1 MTTPRGWYRFQNAA
15 DDPTIAELFI
25 YSDIGQS
32 WWDDTAVSA
41 KQFMADLAAL
51 PATVTAIEVHVNS
64 LGGDVFDGVA
74 IANALRDQARS
85 KGRTVTTYVDGI
97 AASVASIV
105 VMAGERIV
113 IADNG
118 LIMVH
123 EPWTRALG
131 NSAEMRKTADSLDTI
146 RDASLVPTYQWHSS
160 LSEDEIRAL
169 LVAETWM
176 DADQAIAN
184 GFATEKVEGLKAA
197 ASLDAR
203 AMAKLTIPEQF
214 KARVEALLAPPPAP
228 PVPPAP
234 APVAASAV
242 DVLRL
247 CREGEVSD
255 LAEGLIAAGAPIDA
269 VQAAIAEAKESR
281 AVAAARSVEIAAL
294 CAKAKLPELAADY
307 IAGAMTPAAI
317 RAQLTIV
324 TAKLD
329 QIEIDGNLDPS
340 HGSRPKTRID
350 VAAVYAARNGHNHK
364 E

>member
-1 MTTPRGWYRFQNAA
+1 MTALRGWYRFQNAA
-15 DDPTIAELFI
+15 DDPAKAELFI

-32 WWDDTAVSA
+32 WWDDDTVSA
-41 KQFMADLAAL
+41 KDFLAELAAL
-51 PATVTAIEVHVNS
+51 PSTVTALDVHINS

-74 IANALRDQARS
+74 IANALRDQSRT
-85 KGRTVTTYVDGI
+85 KGRTVTTIVDGI

-105 VMAGERIV
+105 AMAGETIR

-123 EPWTRALG
+123 EPWTIGIG
-131 NSAEMRKTADSLDTI
+131 NSAEMRAIADRLDTI

-160 LSEDEIRAL
+160 LSEEEIRAL

-176 DADQAIAN
+176 DADEAIAK

-203 AMAKLTIPEQF
+203 AMAKLTIPDQF

-228 PVPPAP
+228 PAPPVP

-247 CREGEVSD
+247 CREGEVHD
-255 LAEGLIAAGAPIDA
+255 LAEGLIAAGATLDA
-269 VQAAIAEAKESR
+269 VQAAIGEAKTAR
-281 AVAAARSVEIAAL
+281 ATAAARAAEITAL
-294 CAKAKLPELAADY
+294 CTKAKLPELAEGY
-307 IAGAMTPAAI
+307 IAGAMATAAI
-317 RAQLTIV
+317 KAHLTTL

-329 QIEIDGNLDPS
+329 RIEIDGGLDPS
-340 HGSRPKTRID
+340 HGSKPKARID
-350 VAAVYAARNGHNHK
+350 VAAVYAARNGLAH
-364 E
+364 

>member
-15 DDPTIAELFI
+15 DNPTVAELFI

-51 PATVTAIEVHVNS
+51 PPSVTALEVHINS

-74 IANALRDQARS
+74 IANALRDQSRS
-85 KGRTVTTYVDGI
+85 KGRIVTTIIDGI

-105 VMAGERIV
+105 AMAGETIR

-118 LIMVH
+118 LVMVH
-123 EPWTRALG
+123 EPWTIAIG
-131 NSAEMRKTADSLDTI
+131 NAGEMRGVADRLDTI
-146 RDASLVPTYQWHSS
+146 RDASLVPTYQWHST
-160 LSEDEIRAL
+160 LSAEEIRAL
-169 LVAETWM
+169 LEAETWM
-176 DADQAIAN
+176 DADEAIAK

-203 AMAKLTIPEQF
+203 AMAKLTIPDHF
-214 KARVEALLAPPPAP
+214 RARVEALLAPPPAP
-228 PVPPAP
+228 PAPPVP

-255 LAEGLIAAGAPIDA
+255 LAEGLIAAGATIDV
-269 VQAAIAEAKESR
+269 VQAAIGEAKTAR
-281 AVAAARSVEIAAL
+281 AAAAARSAEITAL
-294 CAKAKLPELAADY
+294 CAKAKLPELAEGY

-317 RAQLTIV
+317 KAHLTTL

-329 QIEIDGNLDPS
+329 QVEIDGSLDPA
-340 HGSRPKTRID
+340 HGSAPKARID
-350 VAAVYAARNGHNHK
+350 VSAVYAARNRS
-364 E
+364 